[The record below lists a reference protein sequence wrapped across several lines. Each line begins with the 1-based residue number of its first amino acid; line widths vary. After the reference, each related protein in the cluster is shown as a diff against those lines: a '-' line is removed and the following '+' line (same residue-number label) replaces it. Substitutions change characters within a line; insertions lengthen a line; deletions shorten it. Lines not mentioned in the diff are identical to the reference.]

1 MPIPAAAAFFL
12 LAGLAAAWQARRLPA
27 RGWAALA
34 LAAGLVAA
42 AFANRL
48 PSLGTAAVIL
58 TFLPPLGLYYLL
70 GSC

>member
-12 LAGLAAAWQARRLPA
+12 TAGLAAASQARRLPA

-34 LAAGLVAA
+34 LC
-42 AFANRL
+42 
-48 PSLGTAAVIL
+48 AV
-58 TFLPPLGLYYLL
+58 PPLGLYYLF

>member
-1 MPIPAAAAFFL
+1 VVIGIAL
-12 LAGLAAAWQARRLPA
+12 
-27 RGWAALA
+27 ALA

>member
-1 MPIPAAAAFFL
+1 MLIPAAAAFFL

-34 LAAGLVAA
+34 LCAA
-42 AFANRL
+42 A
-48 PSLGTAAVIL
+48 
-58 TFLPPLGLYYLL
+58 PLGLYYLF